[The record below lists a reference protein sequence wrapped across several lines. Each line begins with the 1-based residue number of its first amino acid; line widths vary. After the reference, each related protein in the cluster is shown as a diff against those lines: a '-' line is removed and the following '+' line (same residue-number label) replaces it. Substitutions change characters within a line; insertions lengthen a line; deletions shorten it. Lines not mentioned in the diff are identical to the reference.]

1 MSLFDKLN
9 NQPQINMQ
17 QLQQNPIGMA
27 KQAGYNIPENLA
39 GNPQAM
45 VQHLIQTGQ
54 VANPMLQKIMPM
66 IQRLG
71 CMK

>member
-9 NQPQINMQ
+9 NQPQMNMQ

-71 CMK
+71 LK

>member
-9 NQPQINMQ
+9 GGQPSLQ

-27 KQAGYNIPENLA
+27 KQAGFNIPENLA
-39 GNPQAM
+39 NNPQAM

-54 VANPMLQKIMPM
+54 VSNPMLSRIMPM
-66 IQRLG
+66 IQRLTG
-71 CMK
+71 K